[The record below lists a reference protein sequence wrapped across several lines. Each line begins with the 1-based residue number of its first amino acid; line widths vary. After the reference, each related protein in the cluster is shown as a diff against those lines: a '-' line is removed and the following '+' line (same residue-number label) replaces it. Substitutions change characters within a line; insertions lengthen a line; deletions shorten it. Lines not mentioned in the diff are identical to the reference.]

1 MKLPTSQKYKPAPHI
16 TCVWDDLNTDPPRVN
31 VILGRRFTAEE
42 IREGSNVY
50 LECQTRA
57 NPPIQRLTWMHN
69 VSQYHHPAVLVRFF
83 FLPYFIFASFLY
95 LRGPSIGGFFFLLS
109 KSVFYIECCDLF
121 FQCRAN
127 R

>member
-1 MKLPTSQKYKPAPHI
+1 MR
-16 TCVWDDLNTDPPRVN
+16 WNDLNTDPPRVN

-69 VSQYHHPAVLVRFF
+69 VSQYYCP
-83 FLPYFIFASFLY
+83 PFLY
-95 LRGPSIGGFFFLLS
+95 MSFVFFFLLWPS
-109 KSVFYIECCDLF
+109 IVVDDDNAVDEKTVNISLCVCV
-121 FQCRAN
+121 CRFLPFLMATKPIVSDCSAC
-127 R
+127 